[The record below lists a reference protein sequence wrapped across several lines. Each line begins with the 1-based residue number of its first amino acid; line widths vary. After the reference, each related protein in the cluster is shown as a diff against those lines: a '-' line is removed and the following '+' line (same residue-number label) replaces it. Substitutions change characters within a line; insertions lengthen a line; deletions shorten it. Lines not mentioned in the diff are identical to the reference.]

1 MLVAAVIISLS
12 ACNVFWAAAF
22 AGNVHS
28 REAEE
33 EHCGNTI
40 SPYLINV
47 SHSQIE
53 LLWKKA
59 HRTSVY
65 CLCRGSVSRAGFTA
79 DFEGCDGGARW
90 LCRES
95 GASPAAISASELE
108 PATEYVFC
116 ARRRCAAGGY
126 SRDAECARVRS
137 AQREGWKFTV
147 DLMEPQ
153 RALVL
158 WTLPDRGEDEP
169 QHYEVT
175 WCCWVGGL
183 SACQNK
189 SSGTDGVVITHLGAW
204 LIYDVAV
211 GTRSA
216 LLFKARFRTRPDS
229 AADKSKT
236 PTEQW
241 PSLTQTADVKV
252 SENND
257 LGTTPNDTDGD
268 KPADMDTSEASTS
281 SLSAKRAHE
290 DADEHPVS
298 RCFCTWTE
306 WVGGKALLSWTA
318 PKAPRGPLQAY
329 DVSWCTTTSCEA
341 LETAGKTRHVLLDD
355 VRPSTNYTFR
365 VRAKNVL
372 EDTPLEGPHAEAI
385 VFTPPKGLIFQLVVS
400 MWTAHCL
407 AEGIQAGS
415 CEKFFVHDSRK
426 VIANGQPWTMA
437 SVEVTDPSDAL
448 LFYTVYRSPPGRP
461 SAPLE
466 VQVSPLNSSALELRW
481 SPPELGRGP
490 VDGYLVKWHTFYG
503 DGESLR
509 LGSRDLRSLVIA
521 DVEELNTY
529 TVQVAAYNLW
539 SGSFLAGEEAVTY
552 GISYSSGMNVNVS
565 SGLTWAVLTWTLRHE
580 LIEEV
585 LLTCCEPEQLDAC
598 PHEVLLNS
606 SARRHRLQ
614 GLEPWRAYDLRF
626 FRYEGMALV
635 LRKRFR
641 TGKPVE
647 AVPSLSPP
655 DVSYTFLDDGSVL
668 VSWTPSPGC
677 APAAAPT
684 SNVSSGSDDGEGF
697 LVSWAPV
704 LQQDSSGAT
713 GVREEITADT
723 HLTLRSLTPSTSY
736 VVEVHALATCGADDA
751 PRVWALRIDTP
762 PATSTTVVAANTTQ

>member
-1 MLVAAVIISLS
+1 
-12 ACNVFWAAAF
+12 
-22 AGNVHS
+22 
-28 REAEE
+28 
-33 EHCGNTI
+33 
-40 SPYLINV
+40 
-47 SHSQIE
+47 
-53 LLWKKA
+53 
-59 HRTSVY
+59 
-65 CLCRGSVSRAGFTA
+65 
-79 DFEGCDGGARW
+79 
-90 LCRES
+90 
-95 GASPAAISASELE
+95 
-108 PATEYVFC
+108 
-116 ARRRCAAGGY
+116 
-126 SRDAECARVRS
+126 
-137 AQREGWKFTV
+137 
-147 DLMEPQ
+147 MEPQ

-204 LIYDVAV
+204 LVYDVTV

-229 AADKSKT
+229 ERVYPINT
-236 PTEQW
+236 R
-241 PSLTQTADVKV
+241 V
-252 SENND
+252 
-257 LGTTPNDTDGD
+257 G
-268 KPADMDTSEASTS
+268 
-281 SLSAKRAHE
+281 
-290 DADEHPVS
+290 
-298 RCFCTWTE
+298 
-306 WVGGKALLSWTA
+306 GGKALLSWRA
-318 PKAPRGPLQAY
+318 PKAPRGLLQAY
-329 DVSWCTTTSCEA
+329 DVSWCTTFSCEA
-341 LETAGKTRHVLLDD
+341 LETPGKTRHVLLNG
-355 VRPSTNYTFR
+355 VRPSMNYTFR
-365 VRAKNVL
+365 VRARNVL

-400 MWTAHCL
+400 MWTAVALSWTSVEQGGIVMGVFTVKHCL
-407 AEGIQAGS
+407 AEGAQAGS

-426 VIANGQPWTMA
+426 VIANGQPWTKA

-461 SAPLE
+461 SAPLD
-466 VQVSPLNSSALELRW
+466 VHVSPLNSSALELRW

-539 SGSFLAGEEAVTY
+539 SGSFLAGEEAVAY

-580 LIEEV
+580 VVEEV

-614 GLEPWRAYDLRF
+614 GLEPWRTYDLRF

-641 TGKPVE
+641 TGKHVE

-655 DVSYTFLDDGSVL
+655 NVTYTFLDDGSVL
-668 VSWTPSPGC
+668 VSWTPSPAC
-677 APAAAPT
+677 ASAAAPS
-684 SNVSSGSDDGEGF
+684 SNISSGSDDGEGF

-704 LQQDSSGAT
+704 LQQDSPGAT
-713 GVREEITADT
+713 SVREEITSDT

-736 VVEVHALATCGADDA
+736 VVEVHALTTCGADDA
-751 PRVWALRIDTP
+751 PRVWALRIDAP
-762 PATSTTVVAANTTQ
+762 PATSTTVVATNTTQ

>member
-1 MLVAAVIISLS
+1 
-12 ACNVFWAAAF
+12 
-22 AGNVHS
+22 
-28 REAEE
+28 
-33 EHCGNTI
+33 
-40 SPYLINV
+40 
-47 SHSQIE
+47 
-53 LLWKKA
+53 
-59 HRTSVY
+59 
-65 CLCRGSVSRAGFTA
+65 
-79 DFEGCDGGARW
+79 
-90 LCRES
+90 
-95 GASPAAISASELE
+95 
-108 PATEYVFC
+108 
-116 ARRRCAAGGY
+116 
-126 SRDAECARVRS
+126 
-137 AQREGWKFTV
+137 
-147 DLMEPQ
+147 MEPQ

-169 QHYEVT
+169 RHYEVT

-216 LLFKARFRTRPDS
+216 LLFKARFRTRPD
-229 AADKSKT
+229 T
-236 PTEQW
+236 P
-241 PSLTQTADVKV
+241 
-252 SENND
+252 SEPMLLHVD
-257 LGTTPNDTDGD
+257 RVG
-268 KPADMDTSEASTS
+268 
-281 SLSAKRAHE
+281 
-290 DADEHPVS
+290 
-298 RCFCTWTE
+298 
-306 WVGGKALLSWTA
+306 GGKALLSWTA

-329 DVSWCTTTSCEA
+329 DVSWCTTSSCEA
-341 LETAGKTRHVLLDD
+341 LETPGKTRHVLLHD
-355 VRPSTNYTFR
+355 VQPSTNYTFR

-372 EDTPLEGPHAEAI
+372 EDTPLEGPHAEAT

-400 MWTAHCL
+400 MWTAVSLSWTSVEQGGIVMGVFTVKHCL
-407 AEGIQAGS
+407 AEGVQAGS

-580 LIEEV
+580 VIEEV
-585 LLTCCEPEQLDAC
+585 LLTCCEPEQPDAC

-655 DVSYTFLDDGSVL
+655 DVAYTFLDDGSVL
-668 VSWTPSPGC
+668 VSWIPSPGC

-684 SNVSSGSDDGEGF
+684 SNVSSGSDNGEGF

-704 LQQDSSGAT
+704 LQQDSSGANS
-713 GVREEITADT
+713 VREEITADT
-723 HLTLRSLTPSTSY
+723 HLTLRRLTPSTTY
-736 VVEVHALATCGADDA
+736 VVEVHALTACGTDDA

-762 PATSTTVVAANTTQ
+762 PAAFPTAVPANATQ

>member
-1 MLVAAVIISLS
+1 MLVAIVIISLS
-12 ACNVFWAAAF
+12 ACNVFW
-22 AGNVHS
+22 
-28 REAEE
+28 
-33 EHCGNTI
+33 
-40 SPYLINV
+40 
-47 SHSQIE
+47 IE

-59 HRTSVY
+59 HRTTVY

-95 GASPAAISASELE
+95 GASPAAISASALE

-204 LIYDVAV
+204 LIYDVTV
-211 GTRSA
+211 GTSSS
-216 LLFKARFRTRPDS
+216 LLFKARFRTRPD
-229 AADKSKT
+229 T
-236 PTEQW
+236 P
-241 PSLTQTADVKV
+241 
-252 SENND
+252 SEPMLLHVD
-257 LGTTPNDTDGD
+257 RVG
-268 KPADMDTSEASTS
+268 
-281 SLSAKRAHE
+281 
-290 DADEHPVS
+290 
-298 RCFCTWTE
+298 
-306 WVGGKALLSWTA
+306 GGKALLSWRA
-318 PKAPRGPLQAY
+318 PKAPRGLLQAY
-329 DVSWCTTTSCEA
+329 DVSWCTTFSCEA
-341 LETAGKTRHVLLDD
+341 LETPGKTRHVLLNG
-355 VRPSTNYTFR
+355 VRPSMNYTFR
-365 VRAKNVL
+365 VRARNVL

-400 MWTAHCL
+400 MWTAVALSWTSVEQGGIVMGVFTVKHCL
-407 AEGIQAGS
+407 AEGAQAGS

-426 VIANGQPWTMA
+426 VIANGQPWTKA

-461 SAPLE
+461 SAPLD
-466 VQVSPLNSSALELRW
+466 VHVSPLNSSALELRW
-481 SPPELGRGP
+481 SPPEQGRGP

-539 SGSFLAGEEAVTY
+539 SGSFLAGEEAVAY
-552 GISYSSGMNVNVS
+552 GISYSSADSVPQSGTLADVQEKFADKRIAVRGCRTISAVDVNRIERSACDAGMNVNVS

-580 LIEEV
+580 VVEEV
-585 LLTCCEPEQLDAC
+585 LL
-598 PHEVLLNS
+598 HLLR
-606 SARRHRLQ
+606 ARAAGRVPAR
-614 GLEPWRAYDLRF
+614 
-626 FRYEGMALV
+626 
-635 LRKRFR
+635 
-641 TGKPVE
+641 VE

-655 DVSYTFLDDGSVL
+655 NVTYTFLDDGSVL
-668 VSWTPSPGC
+668 VSWTPSPAC
-677 APAAAPT
+677 ASAAAPT
-684 SNVSSGSDDGEGF
+684 GNISSGSDDGEGF

-704 LQQDSSGAT
+704 LQQDSPGAT
-713 GVREEITADT
+713 SVREEITSDT
-723 HLTLRSLTPSTSY
+723 HLTLRSLTP
-736 VVEVHALATCGADDA
+736 VHK
-751 PRVWALRIDTP
+751 LRGGSACPDH
-762 PATSTTVVAANTTQ
+762 VRR